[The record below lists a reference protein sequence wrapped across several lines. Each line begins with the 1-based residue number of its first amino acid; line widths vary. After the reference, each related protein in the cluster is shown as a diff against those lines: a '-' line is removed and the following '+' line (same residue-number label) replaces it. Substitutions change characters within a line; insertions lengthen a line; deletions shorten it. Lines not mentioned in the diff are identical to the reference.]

1 MGWLGGEDGFIGARL
16 VNKLSDLYCIFI
28 PVVEKFNIAVLPEI
42 TVISDL

>member
-16 VNKLSDLYCIFI
+16 VNKLSDLYWIVI
-28 PVVEKFNIAVLPEI
+28 PVIENLKNAVLPEI